1 MLNILKYEFMKEKR
15 NVSDMKN
22 GKVFLIIIGIILC
35 VLVIIT
41 IFSSLKKQETPDNTE
56 ITPGEE
62 MTEEQER
69 QTIIS
74 LYYIRL
80 ENNALTPEARV
91 IDAKNLLENP
101 YKTLT
106 EYLIE
111 GPKNDKL
118 QRVLPNGTKVN
129 GATRSGDMVLLDL
142 SQEFI
147 QDQSEEAIK
156 MGINSIVNTLT
167 ELNDVNSV
175 KVLINGEEGKKIEGT
190 EIDFSKAFF
199 RQESVT

>member
-1 MLNILKYEFMKEKR
+1 
-15 NVSDMKN
+15 MKN

-74 LYYIRL
+74 LYYISL

>member
-1 MLNILKYEFMKEKR
+1 MLNILKYEFIKEKR

-41 IFSSLKKQETPDNTE
+41 IFSSLKKQDTLGNTE

-74 LYYIRL
+74 LYYISL
-80 ENNALTPEARV
+80 ENNTLTPEARV

-118 QRVLPNGTKVN
+118 QRALPSGTKVN
-129 GATRSGDMVLLDL
+129 GATRSGDMILLDL
-142 SQEFI
+142 SEEFI
-147 QDQSEEAIK
+147 QDQKEDAIK
-156 MGINSIVNTLT
+156 IAANSIVNTLT

-175 KVLINGEEGKKIEGT
+175 KILINGEEGKKLEGT

-199 RQESVT
+199 REESST